1 MKKSPN
7 YIKKTLDEIKLELLK
22 DKKLQL
28 SRQIYIQKLKEI
40 FTDQV
45 IDLNDSLQTRM
56 SSTGTDKTVAISNE
70 EVSSKPSPKKS
81 INNKAQKVIFLNNE
95 VLDQNINAID
105 EANNDLLNISE
116 NIIELKDEVSN
127 NKNQKIIELI
137 EEVENIINLTDEVA
151 EKVTLAKKDENEIVL
166 NEEYVQ
172 DKITQVPSFTN
183 EQLELLNNK
192 INDLDLNSSELTEK
206 LDEILNQ
213 KNLFSE
219 KFNDELDI
227 KLTEALNRS
236 EENLESKLNNINDT
250 YHQEFSK
257 YEDEANKN
265 FANLEDQIGQLNN
278 QFDNI
283 QNNINSISS
292 KIDENLTQFNSPQK
306 LEENLNLEK
315 QFEEKISDLKDYNLK
330 IENSLNNLNNKIDET
345 LDKITVYKN
354 EASEKINDLNQKVQ
368 NLEPELINKIEER
381 QKNKTE
387 SEKLQD
393 KFDQMSKI
401 MDMQNMRMLQMYHS
415 SELQNSHSILQKNME
430 TKAAQSNQNNMSPE
444 LISEELKKE
453 VFPKIQKEMDKQFD
467 LLREQLSEYEIK
479 SVLDKIGSTDLNRE
493 FKRPTKKFTNL
504 FDAKKYVKNS
514 ISKKSR
520 DWIKNNDLA
529 IDEIAKK
536 LLDK

>member
-70 EVSSKPSPKKS
+70 ETSSKPSPKKN

-95 VLDQNINAID
+95 VLDQNISAID
-105 EANNDLLNISE
+105 EANNDLLNMSE

-151 EKVTLAKKDENEIVL
+151 EKVTSVKKDENEIAL
-166 NEEYVQ
+166 NDEYVQ
-172 DKITQVPSFTN
+172 DKVSQVPSFTN

-213 KNLFSE
+213 KNLFSD
-219 KFNDELDI
+219 KFNDELDV
-227 KLTEALNRS
+227 KLSEALNRS
-236 EENLESKLNNINDT
+236 EENLESKLNNINDV
-250 YHQEFSK
+250 YHQEFTK

-283 QNNINSISS
+283 QNNINLISS
-292 KIDENLTQFNSPQK
+292 KIDENASQLNEP
-306 LEENLNLEK
+306 NLEK
-315 QFEEKISDLKDYNLK
+315 QFESKISDLKDYNLK

-345 LDKITVYKN
+345 LDKISAYKN
-354 EASEKINDLNQKVQ
+354 EASEKINEVNLKIQ
-368 NLEPELINKIEER
+368 NIEPELINKIEER
-381 QKNKTE
+381 QRNKTE

-393 KFDQMSKI
+393 KFDQMTKI

-415 SELQNSHSILQKNME
+415 SELQHSHSILKDNLDKTKKGKSKNID
-430 TKAAQSNQNNMSPE
+430 PE
-444 LISEELKKE
+444 MISDEFRKE
-453 VFPKIQKEMDKQFD
+453 IFPTIQKEMENQFN
-467 LLREQLSEYEIK
+467 LLKNQLSEYEIK
-479 SVLDKIGSTDLNRE
+479 SVLDKIKTTDLNKE
-493 FKRPTKKFTNL
+493 FKRPTKKFSNL

-520 DWIKNNDLA
+520 DWIKDNDTA